1 MISMRE
7 YREILDTYSDWVE
20 GKILTK
26 GNDRIFENTLGLVGE
41 AGEVAEK
48 VKKMVRDKARYSNDE
63 LLNELGDVL
72 FYTTA
77 LANLYGGTLKSIIE
91 LNMEKLDGRMDR
103 GTLRGSGDN
112 R

>member
-1 MISMRE
+1 M
-7 YREILDTYSDWVE
+7 L
-20 GKILTK
+20 
-26 GNDRIFENTLGLVGE
+26 
-41 AGEVAEK
+41 
-48 VKKMVRDKARYSNDE
+48 RDKARYSNEE
-63 LLNELGDVL
+63 LLKELGDVL

>member
-1 MISMRE
+1 MNFSE
-7 YREILDTYSDWVE
+7 YQKRANATAIYDSKFSILYP
-20 GKILTK
+20 
-26 GNDRIFENTLGLVGE
+26 TLGLAGE

-48 VKKMVRDKARYSNDE
+48 VKKMLRDKARYSNED

-77 LANLYGGTLKSIIE
+77 LANIYGGTLKSIIE
-91 LNMEKLDGRMDR
+91 LNMEKLDGRMER
-103 GTLRGSGDN
+103 GTLRGSGDK